1 MGGTPVEVAPL
12 GGGEVDPAQPRDQ
25 VLAGGLVVPGGG
37 QLLPDEALGGGGAP
51 GGVGSWQEVLR
62 LTHKF

>member
-1 MGGTPVEVAPL
+1 MFRQVGGGRGGREGGVGGTPVEVAPL

-37 QLLPDEALGGGGAP
+37 LLLPGGGGAP
-51 GGVGSWQEVLR
+51 GGVGS
-62 LTHKF
+62 